1 MTGSPL
7 FADLTLARRLEAAEA
22 EGTADCAR
30 HMAAREPGCGAAVE
44 AVAGGLAIC
53 VGTGSPLNKCTG
65 LGLHGPVTAADI
77 ARIEEFFRSSGR
89 IVVDLCPVADQ
100 SLIDVLLARG
110 YGVAEVENVLVRP
123 LREGFPAADGHGQEV
138 QIRPARP
145 DEAELW
151 ARIVGQG
158 FAGDVPVSDEA
169 VRFGMSFFGAG
180 RSRPYLAFV
189 DGKPAAGGGMGVRDG
204 LVSLFG
210 AATVP
215 EFRNRGVQTAMIRR
229 RIADAPGCD
238 LARTCT
244 RPGTTSQR
252 NAERLGFRV
261 VYTKPQLTR
270 NLPA

>member
-1 MTGSPL
+1 MPSSPV
-7 FADLTLARRLEAAEA
+7 FADLTLARRLEDAEA

-30 HMAAREPGCGAAVE
+30 HMAARDPGCGASVE
-44 AVAGGLAIC
+44 PIAGGLAIS

-65 LGLHGPVTAADI
+65 LGLHGPVTAADLD
-77 ARIEEFFRSSGR
+77 RIETFFRPSGR
-89 IVVDLCPVADQ
+89 VVIDLCPIADQ
-100 SLIDVLLARG
+100 SLLDLLLARG
-110 YGVAEVENVLVRP
+110 YGVAEFENILVRS
-123 LREGFPAADGHGQEV
+123 LRDGLPADDGYGRDV

-158 FAGDVPVSDEA
+158 FAGDVPVSDESI
-169 VRFGMSFFGAG
+169 RFGMSFFGAG
-180 RSRPYLAFV
+180 KSRPYLAFV

-215 EFRNRGVQTAMIRR
+215 EFRNRGVQTAMIRAR
-229 RIADAPGCD
+229 LAAAAGCD

-261 VYTKPQLTR
+261 AYTKPQLVR